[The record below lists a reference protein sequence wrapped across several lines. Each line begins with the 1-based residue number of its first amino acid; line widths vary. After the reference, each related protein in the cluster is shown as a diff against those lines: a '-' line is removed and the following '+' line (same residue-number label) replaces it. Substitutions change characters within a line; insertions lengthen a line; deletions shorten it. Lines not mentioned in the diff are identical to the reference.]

1 MLVSRDKCYFKQ
13 NEGQDRKRIIQH
25 ENLAVIVI
33 TTLKQRS
40 KKTKNVRGM
49 LKITDTPACYNVDD

>member
-1 MLVSRDKCYFKQ
+1 MLVSRDKRYFKQ

-25 ENLAVIVI
+25 GNLAVIVI